1 MTFYL
6 CAQYQYMIR
15 VVKINIVKTLISPEG
30 SGKMTN
36 VN

>member
-15 VVKINIVKTLISPEG
+15 VKINIVKALISPVG
-30 SGKMTN
+30 SSKMTN